1 MKKGFAL
8 ICCLLLCFGQALAS
22 AEQGLQDS
30 AAASANSLQE
40 SGAVAG
46 NGLQESAAAGAST
59 LQESG
64 VAATRNTQESGA
76 AAASSPQESGTA
88 AANGLQEFGTVDANG
103 LYKLTGTLPEGYEA
117 SIEIAEAGLLHGVL
131 QHPDSTKPVIAFTI
145 VFEET
150 YAEVERMNDLSQ
162 EDLDFLISTFESPEK
177 VTYTE
182 TAYGTKL
189 MCVSTQLEN
198 WDYLTILT
206 IYKGYMIELNMFAG
220 PGTDGQ
226 LTDEQEKIA
235 IDFLSDM
242 NFEAMT
248 EIPAENVAP

>member
-1 MKKGFAL
+1 MKKTFAL
-8 ICCLLLCFGQALAS
+8 ICCLLLCCGGVLAS
-22 AEQGLQDS
+22 AEQGLQES
-30 AAASANSLQE
+30 GAVIGNSLQE
-40 SGAVAG
+40 SGV
-46 NGLQESAAAGAST
+46 
-59 LQESG
+59 
-64 VAATRNTQESGA
+64 VAANGQQESGA
-76 AAASSPQESGTA
+76 AGANGPQESGA
-88 AANGLQEFGTVDANG
+88 LDANGLQEFGTVDANG
-103 LYKLTGTLPEGYEA
+103 LYRLTGALPEGYEV
-117 SIEIAEAGLLHGVL
+117 SIEIAEEGLLHGVL

-162 EDLDFLISTFESPEK
+162 EDLDFLVSTFDSPEE

-220 PGTDGQ
+220 TGTDGH
-226 LTDEQEKIA
+226 LTKEQEKVA

-242 NFEAMT
+242 NFEAMA
-248 EIPAENVAP
+248 ELPAGSSIQ

>member
-40 SGAVAG
+40 SGAIAG

-59 LQESG
+59 LQESE
-64 VAATRNTQESGA
+64 VAATSNTQESGA
-76 AAASSPQESGTA
+76 A

-131 QHPDSTKPVIAFTI
+131 QHLDSTKPVIAFTI